1 MSLKLAEMYWL
12 PDLRWQFFGTFT
24 FRESFLRKGTE
35 RAESKRIARFN
46 TWGRE
51 VYWHYFHHGK
61 EWDFRSVFARRL
73 EAGDIGGM
81 YHFHFLMAGFAARNV
96 HRACCEHLKHIW
108 VNSNS
113 HGGHCDLRVYDSA
126 LNGADYIAKC
136 IDPKNRYEFNK
147 FGLAQSITLS
157 SGAESVLR
165 NVRLRTVQQASR
177 VASSFSQIEKN
188 STCLVK
194 A

>member
-1 MSLKLAEMYWL
+1 MIKLAEMYWL
-12 PDLRWQFFGTFT
+12 ADLRWQFFGTFT
-24 FRESFLRKGTE
+24 FRESFLRKGTV
-35 RAESKRIARFN
+35 RAESKRLARFN
-46 TWGRE
+46 SWGRE

-61 EWDFRSVFARRL
+61 EWDFRSIYARRL
-73 EAGDIGGM
+73 EAGEIGGM
-81 YHFHFLMAGFAARNV
+81 YHFHFLMAGFEDRNV
-96 HRACCEHLKHIW
+96 HRACCEHLKHLW
-108 VNSNS
+108 VKSNS
-113 HGGHCDLRVYDSA
+113 RGGHCDLRVYDSA

-165 NVRLRTVQQASR
+165 TVRLRTVQQASR
-177 VASSFSQIEKN
+177 VASSFNQIEKN